1 LKSSRQ
7 RRHGLSWWASP
18 KRPSYLVDDLVHQG
32 VLPPDL
38 RLQASSFREG
48 PAVEETKLFKPGFR
62 KNQVSVSSC
71 GLAFRLERSNLTQGS
86 ASMFDD
92 QPLASRVRQ
101 AL

>member
-1 LKSSRQ
+1 MGCLGGPARSA
-7 RRHGLSWWASP
+7 LVTWWTIWFIRAF
-18 KRPSYLVDDLVHQG
+18 
-32 VLPPDL
+32 LPPDL
-38 RLQASSFREG
+38 RLQASSFRQG